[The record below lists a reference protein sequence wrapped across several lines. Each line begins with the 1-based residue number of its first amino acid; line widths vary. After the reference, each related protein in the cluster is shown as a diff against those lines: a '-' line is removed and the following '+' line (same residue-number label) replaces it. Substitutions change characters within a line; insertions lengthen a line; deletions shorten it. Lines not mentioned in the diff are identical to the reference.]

1 MFEPTSIFGQVI
13 FNLLIV
19 LTPIFFYQ
27 LIFSKFNNNRLT
39 QIISGIIFGCASILS
54 MAFPVVSSNFGNGF
68 LWDLRWIPFVICVLY
83 MGYVPGAVSAILLV
97 AFRFFLG
104 GMTASINTLFDAIIL
119 FILFSILRK
128 KYHQFKMIN
137 KYLMN
142 IVFSVI
148 TFSVICI
155 SLWIYFSYLHKL
167 ASFYSLGFDLF
178 FQMGLSYLVGIMV
191 FTYFTENMINRIK
204 IMEQIHRAEKLNI
217 VSELAAS
224 IAHEVRNPLTV
235 VRGFIQLAK
244 NEVDNTIQGYM
255 NTAIR
260 ELDRAEKIISDY
272 LNFAKPKLDV
282 KKEEV
287 NISCSINEMILLMQ
301 SYANLKGIQLNNHID
316 QNLFIEAD
324 DLKFKQVLLNLIK
337 NAIEATEQGHV
348 DVDASYSEKK
358 GHIIVNV
365 TDTGMGMTK
374 EQLQKLG
381 KPYYTTKSE
390 GTGLGLMVTFRLIE
404 AIGGT
409 LTFDSKLNQGTK
421 ATICIKGYKKEAT
434 NIHYLDNDSIA

>member
-1 MFEPTSIFGQVI
+1 
-13 FNLLIV
+13 
-19 LTPIFFYQ
+19 
-27 LIFSKFNNNRLT
+27 
-39 QIISGIIFGCASILS
+39 
-54 MAFPVVSSNFGNGF
+54 
-68 LWDLRWIPFVICVLY
+68 
-83 MGYVPGAVSAILLV
+83 
-97 AFRFFLG
+97 
-104 GMTASINTLFDAIIL
+104 
-119 FILFSILRK
+119 
-128 KYHQFKMIN
+128 
-137 KYLMN
+137 
-142 IVFSVI
+142 
-148 TFSVICI
+148 
-155 SLWIYFSYLHKL
+155 
-167 ASFYSLGFDLF
+167 
-178 FQMGLSYLVGIMV
+178 
-191 FTYFTENMINRIK
+191 MINRIK

-324 DLKFKQVLLNLIK
+324 DLKFKQALLNLIK

-348 DVDASYSEKK
+348 DVDASYSEKR
-358 GHIIVNV
+358 GI
-365 TDTGMGMTK
+365 
-374 EQLQKLG
+374 LL
-381 KPYYTTKSE
+381 
-390 GTGLGLMVTFRLIE
+390 LMLPTQVW
-404 AIGGT
+404 G
-409 LTFDSKLNQGTK
+409 
-421 ATICIKGYKKEAT
+421 
-434 NIHYLDNDSIA
+434 